1 MDGYGILMSIIL
13 GGIAGV
19 IAEKLMNF
27 NTGLILSIILGI
39 VGAIVG
45 NYLLV
50 LLHISLGGGLI
61 GTLITAI
68 LGACILIFLYRL
80 VANRA

>member
-1 MDGYGILMSIIL
+1 MDGYGILWSIII

-19 IAEKLMNF
+19 IAEKLMSF

-45 NYLLV
+45 NFLLG
-50 LLHISLGGGLI
+50 LFHISLGGGI
-61 GTLITAI
+61 ISTIIVAI
-68 LGACILIFLYRL
+68 VGACVIIFLYRL
-80 VANRA
+80 IANRG